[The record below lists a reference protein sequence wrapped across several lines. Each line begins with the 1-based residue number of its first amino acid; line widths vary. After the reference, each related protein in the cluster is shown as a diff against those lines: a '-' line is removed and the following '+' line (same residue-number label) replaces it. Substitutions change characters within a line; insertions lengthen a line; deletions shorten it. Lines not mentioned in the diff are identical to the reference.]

1 MSKTVTKTK
10 KTVSMTPSNSPYSFL
25 IQKSQIL
32 LESFLVNDY
41 LFAKKYFPT
50 DFSREFSARFTTA
63 TLVNTSE
70 RQLMELKITRKHQ
83 KKLATK
89 QKVTRTTFTKN
100 KKNWTNASINKINNQ
115 SNLNFRKISVEQ
127 KENPLEQVFVLHWNA
142 S

>member
-1 MSKTVTKTK
+1 
-10 KTVSMTPSNSPYSFL
+10 MTPSNSPYSFL

-83 KKLATK
+83 K
-89 QKVTRTTFTKN
+89 N
-100 KKNWTNASINKINNQ
+100 
-115 SNLNFRKISVEQ
+115 
-127 KENPLEQVFVLHWNA
+127 
-142 S
+142 